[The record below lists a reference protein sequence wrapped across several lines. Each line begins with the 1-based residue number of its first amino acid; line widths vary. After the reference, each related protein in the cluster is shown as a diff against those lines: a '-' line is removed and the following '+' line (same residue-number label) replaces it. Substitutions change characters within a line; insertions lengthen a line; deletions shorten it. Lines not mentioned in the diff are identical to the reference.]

1 MTHLLRAG
9 DLIGHPVVSIATGE
23 DLAEVRDVVYDGG
36 EHRLL
41 GFTLNK
47 RGAFAGRLKQVL
59 AAESV
64 TGIGA
69 DALMVDD
76 ETAIAEAAV
85 DEDSQHH
92 PKHAK
97 PVVGNRVVS
106 SDGNALGEV
115 VGVVLSTG
123 RRPEAVGYEVSAPD
137 LDGTAF
143 VPITDQMALSGDNLL
158 VPVESTEF
166 IRNDLAGFGAAVT
179 EYRERTM
186 HLASGRERPTGSDR
200 PTDGEQPTDD
210 ERLTDE
216 SSPQ

>member
-9 DLIGHPVVSIATGE
+9 DLIGLPVVSIATGE
-23 DLAEVRDVVYDGG
+23 DLAEVRDVIYDGS

-47 RGAFAGRLKQVL
+47 RGMFAGRLKEVL
-59 AAESV
+59 TAESV

-69 DALMVDD
+69 DALMIDD
-76 ETAIAEAAV
+76 TTAIDEAAA
-85 DEDSQHH
+85 DEESLRHL
-92 PKHAK
+92 KAAK

-143 VPITDQMALSGDNLL
+143 VPISDQMALSGDNLL

-166 IRNDLAGFGAAVT
+166 IRNDLAGLRG
-179 EYRERTM
+179 
-186 HLASGRERPTGSDR
+186 GG
-200 PTDGEQPTDD
+200 DGVSRADD
-210 ERLTDE
+210 ERIARHRT
-216 SSPQ
+216 SHRRGGPQ

>member
-9 DLIGHPVVSIATGE
+9 DLIGLPVVSIATGE
-23 DLAEVRDVVYDGG
+23 DVAEVRDVIYDGG

-47 RGAFAGRLKQVL
+47 RGAFAGRLKEVL

-69 DALMVDD
+69 DALMIDDD
-76 ETAIAEAAV
+76 EAIGETADGQEALR
-85 DEDSQHH
+85 DRKQ
-92 PKHAK
+92 AK

-106 SDGNALGEV
+106 SDGNALGEI

-158 VPVESTEF
+158 VPAESTEF
-166 IRNDLAGFGAAVT
+166 IRNDLAGFGAAVS
-179 EYRERTM
+179 EYRQRTMPSTPAAERTTEV
-186 HLASGRERPTGSDR
+186 GD
-200 PTDGEQPTDD
+200 
-210 ERLTDE
+210 
-216 SSPQ
+216 PQ

>member
-9 DLIGHPVVSIATGE
+9 DLIGLPVVSIATGE
-23 DLAEVRDVVYDGG
+23 DVAEVRDVIYDGG

-47 RGAFAGRLKQVL
+47 RGAFAGRLKEVL
-59 AAESV
+59 VAESV
-64 TGIGA
+64 TGIGP
-69 DALMVDD
+69 DALMIDD
-76 ETAIAEAAV
+76 NEAIGETADDQEALR
-85 DEDSQHH
+85 DRKQ
-92 PKHAK
+92 AK

-106 SDGNALGEV
+106 SDGNALGEI

-158 VPVESTEF
+158 VPAESTEF
-166 IRNDLAGFGAAVT
+166 IRNDLAGFGAAVS
-179 EYRERTM
+179 EYRQRTM
-186 HLASGRERPTGSDR
+186 HPTPATERPTEVGDS
-200 PTDGEQPTDD
+200 Q
-210 ERLTDE
+210 
-216 SSPQ
+216 